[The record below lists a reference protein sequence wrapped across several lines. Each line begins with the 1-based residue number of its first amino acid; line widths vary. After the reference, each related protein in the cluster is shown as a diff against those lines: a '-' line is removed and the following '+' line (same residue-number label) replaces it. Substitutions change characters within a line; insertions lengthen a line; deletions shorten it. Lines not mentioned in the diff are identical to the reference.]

1 MRVPSALILNCPNCG
16 EKPHRVVKGRVSE
29 RKDIILDALV
39 RCLSCGQTRRETIR
53 ESKPLSVPIIV
64 SQRESSEKSI
74 IELDPKLIVKK
85 GDRFLLNG
93 RQITITGIEEK
104 GRRPEEAVSAC
115 IDTLWAKSVDKVVV
129 KFSIS
134 RAGRTI
140 RREIEASP
148 DEEFY
153 TGDIVEFG
161 RTKAAIHRI
170 KVKNHVIRNGKA
182 RAEDIVRIYAT
193 PIRKRLA

>member
-1 MRVPSALILNCPNCG
+1 MPSALILNCPNCG
-16 EKPHRVVKGRVSE
+16 EKPHRIVKGRVSE
-29 RKDIILDALV
+29 KKDIVLDGLV
-39 RCLSCGQTRRETIR
+39 RCLTCGETRRETIR
-53 ESKPLSVPIIV
+53 ESKPLTVPIIV
-64 SQRESSEKSI
+64 SQRESSEKSM
-74 IELDPKLIVKK
+74 IELDPKLIVRR
-85 GDRFLLNG
+85 GDKFFLEG
-93 RQITITGIEEK
+93 RQVIITGIEEK
-104 GRRPEEAVSAC
+104 GRRPEEAVSAH
-115 IDTLWAKSVDKVVV
+115 IDTLWAKSVDKVIV

-170 KVKNHVIRNGKA
+170 KVKSHVIRDGKA

>member
-1 MRVPSALILNCPNCG
+1 
-16 EKPHRVVKGRVSE
+16 
-29 RKDIILDALV
+29 
-39 RCLSCGQTRRETIR
+39 
-53 ESKPLSVPIIV
+53 V

-74 IELDPKLIVKK
+74 IELDPKLVVRK
-85 GDRFLLNG
+85 GDRFLLED
-93 RQITITGIEEK
+93 RQVVITGIEEK
-104 GRRPEEAVSAC
+104 GRRPEEAVSAR
-115 IDTLWAKSVDKVVV
+115 IDTLWAKSVDRVIV

-140 RREIEASP
+140 RQEIEASP

-170 KVKNHVIRNGKA
+170 KVKSHVIRDGKA
-182 RAEDIVRIYAT
+182 KAEDIVRIYAT